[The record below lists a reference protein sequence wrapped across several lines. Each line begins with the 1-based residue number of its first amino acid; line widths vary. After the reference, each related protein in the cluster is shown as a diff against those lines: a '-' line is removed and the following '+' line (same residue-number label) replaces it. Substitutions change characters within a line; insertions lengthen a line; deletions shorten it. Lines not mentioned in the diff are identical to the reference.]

1 MECIHMIGYDAVHP
15 SDFVY
20 DMPAAHGHYLL
31 ILTHTPLRFYDGY
44 EERIYL
50 AHHAALF
57 SPDSPIHYGACE
69 ATYSND
75 WMIFDSDEPYV
86 AQFPLQNRPFPVPD
100 ADYCHNLFQL
110 LTWEHMQSSHETVSA
125 QLFALLFQKLGA
137 GLDLPSD
144 ADYRLE
150 LTALRRQIMSHPG
163 RNWSVSEMAA
173 QLHISVGY
181 LHLLYKRQFGVSCI
195 DDVIESRVRQA
206 KDYLSH
212 TQLRIQEIAA
222 LCGYNSAEHF
232 SRQFRRQC
240 GMSPGQYRRAAS
252 SSGP

>member
-1 MECIHMIGYDAVHP
+1 MDCIRMIGYDAVHP

-20 DMPAAHGHYLL
+20 DMPEEHGHYLL
-31 ILTHTPLRFYDGY
+31 ILTHTPLRFRKNGV
-44 EERIYL
+44 ERVYP
-50 AHHAALF
+50 ARHAAIF

-69 ATYSND
+69 ASYSND

-86 AQFPLQNRPFPVPD
+86 TQ
-100 ADYCHNLFQL
+100 
-110 LTWEHMQSSHETVSA
+110 
-125 QLFALLFQKLGA
+125 FALLFQKLRA
-137 GLDLPSD
+137 GLDLPGD
-144 ADYRLE
+144 TDYRLE
-150 LTALRRQIMSHPG
+150 LTALRRRIMSQPG
-163 RNWSVSEMAA
+163 RNWSVSEMAE

-206 KDYLSH
+206 RDYLSH

-232 SRQFRRQC
+232 SRQFHRQC
-240 GMSPGQYRRAAS
+240 GMSPGEYRRAATS
-252 SSGP
+252 SEPG